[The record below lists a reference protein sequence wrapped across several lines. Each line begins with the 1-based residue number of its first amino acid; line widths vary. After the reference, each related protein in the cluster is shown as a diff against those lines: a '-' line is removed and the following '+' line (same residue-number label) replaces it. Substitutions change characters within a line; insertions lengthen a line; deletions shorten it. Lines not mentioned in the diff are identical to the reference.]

1 MIFINLV
8 LKFILKYDIIF
19 IYVMIHNLLI
29 NIIFL
34 CLSPSMHNK
43 RIYVKYIFILTTQVI
58 SLNSK

>member
-19 IYVMIHNLLI
+19 IYVIIHNLLI

-34 CLSPSMHNK
+34 CLSPSMHK